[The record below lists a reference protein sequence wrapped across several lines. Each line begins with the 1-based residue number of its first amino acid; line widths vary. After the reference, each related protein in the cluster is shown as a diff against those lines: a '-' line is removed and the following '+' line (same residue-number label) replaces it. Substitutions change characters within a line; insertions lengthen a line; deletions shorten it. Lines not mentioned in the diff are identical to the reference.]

1 MTVGRHRAALGRAAT
16 VFLVAALLG
25 VALPASPTG
34 AAAEDAAARATL
46 DRSIRFLQEA
56 QNTDG
61 GFGGTRGAASD
72 PVISAWAAYA
82 LAAAGINPQDQAR
95 PGGADAYSY
104 LTARTAGL
112 RETTDFA
119 RVALDAIAAGTSPR
133 SFGLVDPLGAILSR
147 QLPDGSFSQPPG
159 ARDGWINSTVW
170 AIFPLSAIETA
181 ETEAAALEA
190 ADWLIERQKAD
201 GSWGGITP
209 DSASDT
215 DVTGGAIQALN
226 AAGRHGTD
234 AERRALEY
242 LRSLQSPDGGFP
254 EAPGG
259 TTNSATTAWVVQ
271 GLWAAGEDPR
281 TWRTDADADPLS
293 YLAALQRPDGS
304 IGWTAT
310 NDFNSLWMT
319 AQAGPALAGHP
330 YPLPPVPRQVKA
342 PRREATTEAPAAGRL
357 PVTPDRGHGGTG
369 VVRGAGVIAGGGGRG
384 APLYSAPQ
392 PQSGGSTPG
401 GSRQVTGPSAASV
414 SPLPAVPGGGPRGAG
429 GGYPDAAAS
438 RPDSGAGATVEGILV
453 GSSGR
458 GAAAPGLFDAE
469 RGGRPD
475 AGIVLPLLGALA
487 VAAAIGSRRADAG
500 VRVG

>member
-1 MTVGRHRAALGRAAT
+1 MKAGRRRVSLGRVAT
-16 VFLVAALLG
+16 ALLVAAMLG
-25 VALPASPTG
+25 GALPALIARAG
-34 AAAEDAAARATL
+34 AEDAAARVTL
-46 DRSIRFLQEA
+46 DRSIRFLQDA
-56 QNTDG
+56 QNADG
-61 GFGGTRGAASD
+61 GFGPTRGAASD

-95 PGGADAYSY
+95 PGGGDVFSY

-133 SFGLVDPLGAILSR
+133 SFGAVDPLGAILSR
-147 QLPDGSFSQPPG
+147 RLPDGSFSQPPG

-170 AIFPLSAIETA
+170 AIFPLSAVDTP

-190 ADWLIERQKAD
+190 ADWLIERQKPD

-242 LRSLQSPDGGFP
+242 LRGLQTPDGGFP
-254 EAPGG
+254 EARGG

-281 TWRTDADADPLS
+281 AWRTEAGADPLS

-319 AQAGPALAGHP
+319 AQAGPALAGRP

-342 PRREATTEAPAAGRL
+342 PRREATTEAQATGRL
-357 PVTPDRGHGGTG
+357 PVAPDRGNGGAG

-384 APLYSAPQ
+384 APLFSAPQ
-392 PQSGGSTPG
+392 PQSGGTTPG
-401 GSRQVTGPSAASV
+401 GSRQVSRTWCRDPH
-414 SPLPAVPGGGPRGAG
+414 PRRRRT
-429 GGYPDAAAS
+429 P
-438 RPDSGAGATVEGILV
+438 
-453 GSSGR
+453 SSG
-458 GAAAPGLFDAE
+458 
-469 RGGRPD
+469 
-475 AGIVLPLLGALA
+475 
-487 VAAAIGSRRADAG
+487 
-500 VRVG
+500 